1 MSMSMSR
8 SMSIVPPRLVV
19 GIAVAGLALAS
30 PAMAHA
36 APGDEYPPP
45 PSKAL
50 LQQTTNAMLQPSD
63 VPAAL
68 GGGDGLDIGYRI
80 PPGGQDPFP
89 LCFNPEEG
97 GILPQADGA
106 IGYFSTSG
114 QVTQEI
120 YAYASAADAQSA
132 WSQLNKAVS
141 VGCTFV
147 EEDEGERITARTGTL
162 DSGQQVGRWVRT
174 DSNRDSLPAFFSV
187 VGPVDDALVI
197 TRFQGKTGLEST
209 TARQREATHE
219 LFDELVQRYADRAS
233 LGPLQPAALTAAEQR
248 MIVPADLP
256 EALTTKTAIDGGWA
270 DFRAQ
275 IPAEQPF
282 NSCDPSVDLM
292 PVGTG
297 LFEGNFGASGDVVI
311 DEGNLGQQVFTYE
324 SPAAAQ
330 SAWSELG
337 RNLQA
342 CERSQGT
349 LFKRNGGFRGEVGQV
364 DIGGRTGL
372 WTRAID
378 SQIAGRDFTL
388 TTKAYSVYLMDAT
401 TIVSVSYAK
410 SIQRAAQ
417 FPLDQEAVNA
427 VATTLLERWSTP

>member
-1 MSMSMSR
+1 MTSSH
-8 SMSIVPPRLVV
+8 PKF
-19 GIAVAGLALAS
+19 IAVLAATGLALGAQG
-30 PAMAHA
+30 AAYA
-36 APGDEYPPP
+36 APESQYPPP
-45 PSKAL
+45 PSQAT
-50 LQQTTNAMLQPSD
+50 LQQTTNAMLQPAD

-68 GGGDGLDIGYRI
+68 GGSDGLDIGYRI

-89 LCFNPEEG
+89 LCFNPEDGEV
-97 GILPQADGA
+97 LPQTDGA
-106 IGYFSTSG
+106 IGYFSQSG
-114 QVTQEI
+114 QVTEEI
-120 YAYASAADAQSA
+120 YVYASSAEAQSA
-132 WSQLNKAVS
+132 WAQLDTATSRGCKYVDVDGDERVS
-141 VGCTFV
+141 
-147 EEDEGERITARTGTL
+147 ARTGVL
-162 DSGQQVGRWVRT
+162 DSGQQAGRWVRT

-187 VGPVDDALVI
+187 VGPVDNALVI

-209 TARQREATHE
+209 TARQREATHD

-233 LGPLQPAALTAAEQR
+233 LSPLQPAALTAAEQR

-256 EALTTKTAIDGGWA
+256 EALTTKSAIDGGWS

-297 LFEGNFGASGDVVI
+297 LFQGDFGASGDAVI
-311 DEGNLGQQVFTYE
+311 AEGNLGQQVFTYA

-330 SAWSELG
+330 SAWSELR

-342 CERSQGT
+342 CERSEGT

-372 WTRAID
+372 WTRLID
-378 SQIAGRDFTL
+378 SEMGGRDFTF

-401 TIVSVSYAK
+401 TIVRVNYAK
-410 SIQRAAQ
+410 SIQKAAQ
-417 FPLDQEAVNA
+417 FPLDQQAVNS
-427 VATTLLERWSTP
+427 VATTLLERWTAP